1 MSTPAAIPFATR
13 DAFAA
18 ALSDFINH
26 ELPRLHAKMKSTPGV
41 DRDTPLFTSGIID
54 SMAIL
59 YLISFVEQTTSR
71 SIPPE
76 KVVMKHFRTVST
88 IAESFWEP
96 GGNA

>member
-1 MSTPAAIPFATR
+1 
-13 DAFAA
+13 
-18 ALSDFINH
+18 
-26 ELPRLHAKMKSTPGV
+26 
-41 DRDTPLFTSGIID
+41 
-54 SMAIL
+54 MAIL